1 MKRPGNRFFPIFMK
15 VQNLSFKFIIF
26 SEKEFNFSSEAFDY
40 MKMFNSEFLN
50 CIKEISPMLL
60 NKCRNLGF
68 DKIE

>member
-40 MKMFNSEFLN
+40 MK
-50 CIKEISPMLL
+50 IV
-60 NKCRNLGF
+60 
-68 DKIE
+68 